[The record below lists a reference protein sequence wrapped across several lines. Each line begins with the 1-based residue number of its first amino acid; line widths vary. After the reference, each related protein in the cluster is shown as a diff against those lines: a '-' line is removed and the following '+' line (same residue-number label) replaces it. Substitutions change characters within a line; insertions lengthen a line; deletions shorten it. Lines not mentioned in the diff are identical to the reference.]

1 MSRYELNIIA
11 RIVLIGVGLYVVLQ
25 MFLNILQSIAI
36 WPLAKVSE
44 PSVYMVFIALGIYVI
59 ILAAAVYFL
68 FRCANRISAKILGPE
83 QVVDTQ
89 VYWLAVAFRLIC
101 VCVGILFLYWSI
113 PDLFSSLFMYM
124 NCKDQ
129 KYVYMMSRPYIA
141 RDIVLLGLGIYFA
154 LGAPGFVRWQV
165 KRTLKQCSKF
175 EEQKPS

>member
-1 MSRYELNIIA
+1 MSKYELNIIA

-25 MFLNILQSIAI
+25 MFLNILQSILI
-36 WPLAKVSE
+36 WPFAKESNL
-44 PSVYMVFIALGIYVI
+44 PVYMIFIILGIYVI
-59 ILAAAVYFL
+59 ISAAAVYFL

-89 VYWLAVAFRLIC
+89 VSWLSVAFRLVC

-113 PDLFSSLFMYM
+113 PNLFSSLFMYM
-124 NCKDQ
+124 NYKDQ

-154 LGAPGFVRWQV
+154 FGAPGFVRWQV

-175 EEQKPS
+175 EEQKTS